1 MWVDALHEL
10 TTHCNWVVVAHL
22 VNNTVG
28 DAHDGGPGATCSPG
42 DLPVEWA
49 ADGPGGGVTDVLGD
63 GDALGH
69 PSADKDRHTNKFSQN
84 QTREKVRISIELVSV
99 S

>member
-1 MWVDALHEL
+1 M
-10 TTHCNWVVVAHL
+10 
-22 VNNTVG
+22 
-28 DAHDGGPGATCSPG
+28 
-42 DLPVEWA
+42 
-49 ADGPGGGVTDVLGD
+49 TDVLGD

-69 PSADKDRHTNKFSQN
+69 LSADKDRHTNKFSQN